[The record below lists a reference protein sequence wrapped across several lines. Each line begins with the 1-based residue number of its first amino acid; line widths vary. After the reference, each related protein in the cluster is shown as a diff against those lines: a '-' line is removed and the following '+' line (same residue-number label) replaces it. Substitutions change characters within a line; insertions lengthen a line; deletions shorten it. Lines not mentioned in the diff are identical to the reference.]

1 MTRMRLYIHV
11 LCLITFTWAATCLG
25 ETLAVYQYG
34 DDAHSQATLLDG
46 SDQTWVFHHN
56 GHQDQHE
63 KQALD
68 AECASGGQSHGDHVV
83 KRGCASIA
91 SPRAIEPSVPFKLPA
106 ALLVEQ
112 PQFIPLTSAATP
124 IPAALFELVPPTRNS
139 SLAIVK
145 LTRLRI

>member
-68 AECASGGQSHGDHVV
+68 AECASGGSRTATMLSSAVAPV
-83 KRGCASIA
+83 
-91 SPRAIEPSVPFKLPA
+91 SPAREP
-106 ALLVEQ
+106 
-112 PQFIPLTSAATP
+112 
-124 IPAALFELVPPTRNS
+124 
-139 SLAIVK
+139 
-145 LTRLRI
+145 